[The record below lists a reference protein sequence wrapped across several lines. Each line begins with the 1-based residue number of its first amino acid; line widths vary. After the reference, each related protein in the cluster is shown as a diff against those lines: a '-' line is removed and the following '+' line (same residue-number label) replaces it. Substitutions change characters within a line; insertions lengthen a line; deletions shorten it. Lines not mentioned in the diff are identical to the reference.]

1 MLIDSH
7 CHLDRLD
14 LTPYAGDFAQFMVE
28 VRRSGVSHMLCAGIN
43 LETFPRI
50 KALAQAYPNEISV
63 SVGVHPNE
71 CRQVAIST
79 LKLLEYGRA
88 EQVVAIGETGLD
100 YFRSQGDL
108 AWQRERFRHHIQV
121 AKLLGKPLIVHSRAA
136 KEDTLRI
143 LCEEGADEVGGV
155 LHCFTE
161 DWEMAKRA
169 LDLNFYLS
177 FSGILTFPKTEAL
190 AEVARKVPEDR
201 FLIETDSPYL
211 APLPFRG
218 KPNYPQ
224 YVRYV
229 AERLALLRQASFAQV
244 AEQSSENFYAL
255 FKAARYSPTVLSA

>member
-14 LTPYAGDFAQFMVE
+14 LTPYAGNFAQFMAE

-50 KALAQAYPNEISV
+50 KALAEAYPGEISV

-88 EQVVAIGETGLD
+88 EQVIAIGETGLD
-100 YFRSQGDL
+100 YFRSRGDL
-108 AWQRERFRHHIQV
+108 AWQRERFRQHIQV
-121 AKLLGKPLIVHSRAA
+121 ARILGKPLIVHSRAA

-143 LCEEGADEVGGV
+143 LSEEGAEEVGGV
-155 LHCFTE
+155 LHCFSE
-161 DWEMAKRA
+161 DWDIAKRA
-169 LDLNFYLS
+169 LELNFYIS

-190 AEVARKVPEDR
+190 KETARKVPEDR

-211 APLPFRG
+211 APVPFRG
-218 KPNYPQ
+218 KPNYPH

-229 AERLALLRQASFAQV
+229 AEKMAELRQASFAHI
-244 AEQSSENFYAL
+244 AERSSENFYAL
-255 FKAARYSPTVLSA
+255 FKAARYSQTAASA